1 MRKHAF
7 FISTSDDS
15 GLGRKSRL
23 TTKSILPQMSI
34 YLKDVS
40 LAFIFSPDDTQLAK
54 DNTVVTF
61 LQQQK
66 NAFLEKGNHFHAHK
80 SGGEKRRRGRRNAGG
95 QK

>member
-1 MRKHAF
+1 MHF

-23 TTKSILPQMSI
+23 ITKSILPPMSI

-40 LAFIFSPDDTQLAK
+40 LAFIFSHDDTQLAK

-66 NAFLEKGNHFHAHK
+66 MFLKKGKPF
-80 SGGEKRRRGRRNAGG
+80 SCS
-95 QK
+95 